1 MKSSSLLVM
10 EIIWVATAVFC
21 IAGAIRSA
29 FNGGGN
35 KISSL
40 RPDGSRLINI
50 CMAKAQTKKKEL
62 I

>member
-35 KISSL
+35 KIVLFALMALVSL
-40 RPDGSRLINI
+40 TFAWLRHR
-50 CMAKAQTKKKEL
+50 QRKKN
-62 I
+62 